1 MIINVSSFEFLERKY
16 RISKNNKMMGKICI
30 LLAVIHLELASG
42 QFNKDYTWLEDSLCP
57 DYDWLCAAVDG
68 VSFGMMAVKLVL
80 ALVTI
85 SCCVTW
91 VCMLGIVCWLFVKKR
106 N

>member
-1 MIINVSSFEFLERKY
+1 
-16 RISKNNKMMGKICI
+16 MMGKICI
-30 LLAVIHLELASG
+30 LLAILHLQLASG

-91 VCMLGIVCWLFVKKR
+91 VCMLGIVCWLFIRKR